1 MSKRASKAKDTKP
14 HGFGGHPKPRGLGGL
29 ESALGHEF
37 ENSDLLV
44 QALTHSSAS
53 PERKNS
59 NERLEFLGD
68 RVLGLAIAGLLMETF
83 ADENEGK
90 LGYRFSALAR
100 SESLARV
107 ATDVGLGAHIILSES
122 EEDSGG
128 RENANILADC
138 CEAVI
143 AALYLDGG
151 LETAATFIHRH
162 WKPLM
167 AEDPVPPKDAKTMLQ
182 EWAQAQ
188 GLPLP
193 SYSVTNEDGP
203 SHAPVFTVEAA
214 LHQKKPAS
222 AQGPSKQ
229 AAEQAAAEVLLKRV
243 QEAPEE
249 AARPGVSPDNK
260 KSGETATG
268 TQKQESGK

>member
-1 MSKRASKAKDTKP
+1 MSNRVSKAKDTKP
-14 HGFGGHPKPRGLGGL
+14 HGFGGDPKPRGLGGL

-37 ENSDLLV
+37 ENPDLLV

-151 LETAATFIHRH
+151 LETAVTFIHRH

-167 AEDPVPPKDAKTMLQ
+167 AEDPVPPKDAKTVLQ
-182 EWAQAQ
+182 EWAQSK

-193 SYSVTNEDGP
+193 DYKVIGQKGP
-203 SHAPVFTVEAA
+203 AHAPRFTIEAT
-214 LHQKKPAS
+214 LHEIKPARG
-222 AQGPSKQ
+222 QGTSKQ
-229 AAEQAAAEVLLKRV
+229 AAEQEAARVLLKRI
-243 QEAPEE
+243 EAK
-249 AARPGVSPDNK
+249 G
-260 KSGETATG
+260 
-268 TQKQESGK
+268 

>member
-1 MSKRASKAKDTKP
+1 MSKRASKAKDTQP
-14 HGFGGHPKPRGLGGL
+14 RGSGGHPQPRDLGGL
-29 ESALGHEF
+29 EKALGHEF
-37 ENSDLLV
+37 ENPDLLV
-44 QALTHSSAS
+44 QALTHSSAA
-53 PERKNS
+53 PDRINS

-83 ADENEGK
+83 PDENEGK

-107 ATDVGLGAHIILSES
+107 ATDIGLGAYIVFSES

-151 LETAATFIHRH
+151 LEASATFIHRH

-182 EWAQAQ
+182 EWAQAK

-193 SYSVTNEDGP
+193 TYRVTNEDGP

-214 LHQKKPAS
+214 LHEKKPVS

-243 QEAPEE
+243 EEAP
-249 AARPGVSPDNK
+249 G
-260 KSGETATG
+260 SGETATG
-268 TQKQESGK
+268 KNKQETAAGK